1 MTTDVFLRAVQEK
14 VGLADREAARRG
26 TAAVFHALRDRLT
39 PVEADQVAAQLPAPL
54 RALWRAGER
63 PRQKPVRLRRD
74 EFYRRVA
81 AEAGGVTRR
90 DARDVTVGV
99 FATLKAAISE
109 GEADDVLAQLPRDL
123 KSVWAEAR

>member
-1 MTTDVFLRAVQEK
+1 MTNEIFLRTVQAK
-14 VGLADREAARRG
+14 IGQIDREEARRA

-39 PVEADQVAAQLPAPL
+39 PVEAEQLAAQLPGPL
-54 RALWRAGER
+54 QTLWRAGEG
-63 PRQKPVRLRRD
+63 PRRKPVRIRRD

-90 DARDVTVGV
+90 DAREYTLGV
-99 FATLKAAISE
+99 FATLKDAISE
-109 GEADDVLAQLPRDL
+109 GEADDALAQLPKDL